1 MIRELSALIARN
13 RAGSCEVVPS
23 VCSTQTDVLT
33 ASLLL
38 ARERQALI
46 LVEATSNQVNQF
58 GGYTG
63 MTPGDFASRLVAL
76 AQRLS
81 VDTTQVV
88 LGGDHL
94 GPQVW
99 RHESAAVAMR
109 AAREMVRAY
118 VRAGFRKIH
127 LDCSEACADDPRP
140 LPPALSAE
148 RAAQLA
154 AECEAALPDPQGLA
168 YVIGTEVPRPGGA
181 LGDESVLRP
190 TRPQDALEVI
200 ELHREAF
207 GRFAPAA
214 WARVVALVVQPGVE
228 FSPQHVVHYD
238 PTAVGP
244 LEDALGGQPQMC
256 FEAHSTDYQRPGA
269 LAAIAAKH
277 FAILKVGPGL
287 TDAYRSALYRLD
299 RLPSGAFGQ
308 TFGGELAQTLEQL
321 MLSDDRHWR
330 EHYRGSDLERAR
342 LRHFSYA
349 DRIRYYWPQ
358 PAAEQAVAALY
369 ARSNAANWPPYVLRD
384 LFAPSVLERADGLGA
399 VAGAGRPQ
407 ALVLAAIQEA
417 LLPYFRTHCA

>member
-1 MIRELSALIARN
+1 MIRELSEVIARN

-23 VCSTQTDVLT
+23 VCSTQTDVLV

-38 ARERQALI
+38 AHERAALV

-63 MTPGDFASRLVAL
+63 MIPGDFAARLAAL
-76 AQRLS
+76 AERLG
-81 VDTTQVV
+81 VDRTQIV

-99 RHESAAVAMR
+99 RRESAGAAMR

-140 LPPALSAE
+140 LPQALSAE
-148 RAAQLA
+148 LAAQLA
-154 AECEAALPDPQGLA
+154 AECEAAAPDPRALA

-181 LGDESVLRP
+181 LGDEQVLRP
-190 TRPQDALEVI
+190 TRPQDALQVI

-207 GRFAPAA
+207 ARFAPAA
-214 WARVVALVVQPGVE
+214 WERVVALVVQPGVE

-238 PTAVGP
+238 PAAVEP
-244 LEDALGGQPQMC
+244 LEEALRGQPQMC

-269 LAAIAAKH
+269 LAEIAAKH

-299 RLPSGAFGQ
+299 GLPCGECGE
-308 TFGGELAQTLEQL
+308 TRGGDLARTLEEL
-321 MLSDDRHWR
+321 MVADDRHWR

-349 DRIRYYWPQ
+349 DRIRYYWPH

-384 LFAPSVLERADGLGA
+384 LFAPSVLERADELGA
-399 VAGAGRPQ
+399 VAGGRAQ

-417 LLPYFRTHCA
+417 LLPYFRTRCA